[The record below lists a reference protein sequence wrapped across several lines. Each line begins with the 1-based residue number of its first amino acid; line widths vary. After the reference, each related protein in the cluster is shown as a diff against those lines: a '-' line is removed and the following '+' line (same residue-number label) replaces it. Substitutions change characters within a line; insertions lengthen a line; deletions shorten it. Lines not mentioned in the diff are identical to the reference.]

1 MIKWWINETS
11 INNENWYTLE
21 KNVQVFIHA
30 QHSHYSY
37 VCIETKYIHCEA
49 HIVYKYLQQK
59 RERWIYYE
67 YNCEPN
73 IVIDLDLNN
82 RVACV

>member
-1 MIKWWINETS
+1 MCKFLFMLSIVIILIN
-11 INNENWYTLE
+11 
-21 KNVQVFIHA
+21 
-30 QHSHYSY
+30 

-49 HIVYKYLQQK
+49 HLVYKYLQQK